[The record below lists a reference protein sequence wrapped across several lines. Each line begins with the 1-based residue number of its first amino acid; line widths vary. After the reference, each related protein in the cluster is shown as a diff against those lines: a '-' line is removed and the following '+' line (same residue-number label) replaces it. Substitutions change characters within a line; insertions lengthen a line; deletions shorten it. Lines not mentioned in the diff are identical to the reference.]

1 MTNEVDDDLDDDK
14 MTAEEEAKVREKA
27 AQRCGQW
34 NWNANVPEIA
44 KELMDED
51 MDPDSREFEIYG
63 EEFVKF
69 FSTGEPRAEDFW
81 GICKQIMETFA

>member
-1 MTNEVDDDLDDDK
+1 MTDDLDDDE
-14 MTAEEEAKVREKA
+14 MTEAEQAKVREKA
-27 AQRCGQW
+27 AKRCEQW

-44 KELMDED
+44 KELMDEE

-69 FSTGEPRAEDFW
+69 FGKSEPRAEDFW
-81 GICKQIMETFA
+81 GICKQILETFA

>member
-1 MTNEVDDDLDDDK
+1 MTDDLDDDE
-14 MTAEEEAKVREKA
+14 MTAEEELKVREKA
-27 AQRCGQW
+27 VERCTQW

-44 KELMDED
+44 KELMDES

-69 FSTGEPRAEDFW
+69 YGQHESRAEDFW
-81 GICKQIMETFA
+81 EIVKQIMETFA